1 MKLNE
6 FNRPKASNAAKAL
19 KEHYETTVNT
29 NKLGMAETRN
39 MLAKVKGLIKECK
52 HTGKKNDTKSY
63 MKLKFMEEALTEH
76 YTALRAKNRLILE
89 NEEVNKSQ
97 VVLSAQDLID
107 TVQKMVENVS
117 DMIVKELP
125 AVLDGVN
132 SEFGSDIGSQF
143 NSMAADSLTQLQSSL
158 MQAKSTLQEALGSI
172 TGQSAPMNGMG
183 DQGMNDMGDD
193 MGGMGDESDFGQQD
207 DLGAPEDM
215 GRELR

>member
-6 FNRPKASNAAKAL
+6 FNRPKMAHATKAL
-19 KEHYETTVNT
+19 KEHFNT
-29 NKLGMAETRN
+29 DINANKLNLSETRG
-39 MLAKVKGLIKECK
+39 MLGKVKKLIKECK
-52 HTGKKNDTKSY
+52 LSGKRSDTKSY

-76 YTALRAKNRLILE
+76 YSNLKAKTRLILE

-132 SEFGSDIGSQF
+132 SEFGSDVGSQF
-143 NSMAADSLTQLQSSL
+143 NSLAADSLTQLQSSL

-172 TGQSAPMNGMG
+172 TGQSPAMGGDMSDMG
-183 DQGMNDMGDD
+183 DQGGFDQDG
-193 MGGMGDESDFGQQD
+193 MGGMDGQDDFGSE
-207 DLGAPEDM
+207 GGM